1 MRYFLQPNNYIAF
14 IRFVRLETE
23 KWRFLMHFRSIHKQL
38 VNQFL
43 FLILIFIFGFSVG
56 CRLGSSGFHITSSE
70 SFVVITDIHFT
81 PFYDHELFDALV
93 QAEAEDW
100 AAIFSSSSIKALPS
114 WGQETNYPLLVK
126 TFENAGFAVERDQFI
141 IFLGDIL
148 AHKFREQFFALFGSE
163 DEEALRNFVFK
174 TVRFIM
180 LQFRDRFDS
189 APVFFV
195 LGNNDSYAGDYSLVA
210 GGRFLDDTAELF
222 YDLLLKGNADPTD
235 FFTTYEEGGYYSALP
250 RGEKVMF
257 VCLNTVLFS
266 THRSLTDEGW
276 KQLEWL
282 EQTLARAE
290 AEGRRIWLLSHI
302 PPGPDIY
309 ETVSSYMDET
319 GHISEVELLW
329 NKEYH
334 ERFMEITARYQKI
347 IKISFGGHTHMEEYR
362 MSLSNEVEPDML
374 MIINPA
380 VTPLFGN
387 NPAYRVFT
395 MDAEDWDLLDYRTEA
410 IDLKNHAL
418 DYQTLY
424 TFSQAYGFMTPL
436 NGALSELYPELF
448 SDRAKED
455 SFRRFYYAGH
465 NEASNIKDLN
475 WPAYRCAV
483 GNMNPDG
490 YMDCVNSSY

>member
-1 MRYFLQPNNYIAF
+1 MQSRYIP
-14 IRFVRLETE
+14 
-23 KWRFLMHFRSIHKQL
+23 KWLL
-38 VNQFL
+38 YPPL
-43 FLILIFIFGFSVG
+43 LLILTLIFGFSVG
-56 CRLGSSGFHITSSE
+56 CTLGSSGFHITSSE
-70 SFVVITDIHFT
+70 SFVAITDIHFT
-81 PFYDHELFDALV
+81 PFYDPELFDALV
-93 QAEAEDW
+93 LAEAEDW
-100 AAIFSSSSIKALPS
+100 AAIFSSSSIKALPL
-114 WGQETNYPLLVK
+114 WGKETNYPLLVR
-126 TFENAGFAVERDQFI
+126 TLDAASLAVDTDPFL

-148 AHKFREQFFALFGSE
+148 AHNFREQFFTLFGSD

-222 YDLLLKGNADPTD
+222 YDLLLKGGANPTD
-235 FFTTYEEGGYYSALP
+235 FFTTYEKGGYYSALP
-250 RGEKVMF
+250 GGEKVMF
-257 VCLNTVLFS
+257 ICLNTVLFS
-266 THRSLTDEGW
+266 KHRPLTEEGRE
-276 KQLEWL
+276 QLEWL

-290 AEGRRIWLLSHI
+290 AEGRRVWLLSHI
-302 PPGPDIY
+302 PPGPDVY

-319 GHISEVELLW
+319 GHISEVGLLW
-329 NKEYH
+329 SKEYH

-362 MSLSNEVEPDML
+362 MSSSNEIEPDLL

-395 MDAEDWDLLDYRTEA
+395 MDADGWELMEYRTEA
-410 IDLKNHAL
+410 IDLKNHAP
-418 DYQTLY
+418 DYETLY
-424 TFSQAYGFMTPL
+424 IFSQAYSFMIPL
-436 NGALSELYPELF
+436 NGALSALYPELF
-448 SDRAKED
+448 SDMTKENN
-455 SFRRFYYAGH
+455 FRRFYYAGH
-465 NEASNIKDLN
+465 NEASNINDLN

-483 GNMNPDG
+483 GSIDPEG

>member
-1 MRYFLQPNNYIAF
+1 MQSRCIPTCLLYPPL
-14 IRFVRLETE
+14 L
-23 KWRFLMHFRSIHKQL
+23 
-38 VNQFL
+38 
-43 FLILIFIFGFSVG
+43 LILTLILGFSVG
-56 CRLGSSGFHITSSE
+56 CRFGSSGFHITPSE
-70 SFVVITDIHFT
+70 SFVAITDIHFT
-81 PFYDHELFDALV
+81 PFYDPELFDALV
-93 QAEAEDW
+93 RAEADDW
-100 AAIFSSSSIKALPS
+100 AAIFSSSSIKGLPT
-114 WGQETNYPLLVK
+114 WGQETNFPLLIN
-126 TFENAGFAVERDQFI
+126 TLDAAGYAVNNDPFVL
-141 IFLGDIL
+141 FLGDIL
-148 AHKFREQFFALFGSE
+148 AHKFREQFFALSGSE
-163 DEEALRNFVFK
+163 NEEALRTFVFK

-180 LQFRDRFDS
+180 LQFRNRFDS

-222 YDLLLKGNADPTD
+222 YNLLLKGNADPTD
-235 FFTTYEEGGYYSALP
+235 FFNTYEKGGYYSALP
-250 RGEKVMF
+250 RGEKIMVI
-257 VCLNTVLFS
+257 CLNTVLFS
-266 THRSLTDEGW
+266 NHRPLEDDAWE
-276 KQLEWL
+276 QLEWL
-282 EQTLARAE
+282 EQTLACAE
-290 AEGRRIWLLSHI
+290 AEDRRVWLLSHI
-302 PPGPDIY
+302 PPGPDVY

-319 GHISEVELLW
+319 GHISEIELLW

-362 MSLSNEVEPDML
+362 MSLSNEVEPDLL

-424 TFSQAYGFMTPL
+424 TFSQTYGFMTPL
-436 NGALSELYPELF
+436 NWALSALYPELF

-465 NEASNIKDLN
+465 NEASNINDLN